1 MIASFLLYDLRRSVP
16 LISSL
21 WLSIT
26 AVVLFLLGPLPGAP
40 RQWFMF
46 HLLGYMTGML
56 LASWLSC
63 DTGGTQAFVY
73 SRGMTRRWILFLRMM
88 LGVSQT
94 LVLAGWIWLGLKIGL
109 RERLH
114 VYLKMPDNIF
124 YPMSTQ
130 FETDVVV
137 KFLANAMVA
146 LGFTF
151 FYVTWRGLCR
161 PSANSTW
168 NGLVPLI
175 LFELL
180 PGSLT
185 LWVMSSFCLIN
196 QVLPTSL
203 NADLPQ
209 AASYIAARL
218 YFGAIMAVVIA
229 IYAAQDVEIS

>member
-26 AVVLFLLGPLPGAP
+26 AVVLCLLGPLPGAP
-40 RQWFMF
+40 RWQWFMF
-46 HLLGYMTGML
+46 HLLGYLTGML

-94 LVLAGWIWLGLKIGL
+94 LVLAGWIWLVLKIGL

-175 LFELL
+175 LF
-180 PGSLT
+180 P
-185 LWVMSSFCLIN
+185 F
-196 QVLPTSL
+196 
-203 NADLPQ
+203 
-209 AASYIAARL
+209 
-218 YFGAIMAVVIA
+218 
-229 IYAAQDVEIS
+229 

>member
-1 MIASFLLYDLRRSVP
+1 M
-16 LISSL
+16 
-21 WLSIT
+21 
-26 AVVLFLLGPLPGAP
+26 
-40 RQWFMF
+40 
-46 HLLGYMTGML
+46 
-56 LASWLSC
+56 
-63 DTGGTQAFVY
+63 
-73 SRGMTRRWILFLRMM
+73 
-88 LGVSQT
+88 
-94 LVLAGWIWLGLKIGL
+94 KIGL

-196 QVLPTSL
+196 QVLPNSL